1 MADKVWL
8 TPSQGRTWLS
18 YMGVYHR
25 LEYEMNRQLQA
36 ECGLSLAD
44 YTVMNALSAASGRR
58 LRLSHLATTIGWERS
73 RLSHHLQRMAGR
85 GFVDRVRSE
94 TDGRATDA
102 LLTDAGLKTL
112 RAAAPKHVAWVRTLF
127 FSDLAENRVVEPIVA
142 NLPDVG
148 STVGPYLP
156 FSNAFLFTGV
166 DWLYPGND
174 MPWGPFGSLLYFL
187 AVVGVVFVAAVLLLN
202 RRDA

>member
-1 MADKVWL
+1 MVDKVWL

-25 LEYEMNRQLQA
+25 LEFEMNRQLQA

-58 LRLSHLATTIGWERS
+58 LRLSQLATTIGWERS

-85 GFVDRVRSE
+85 GFVDRVQSD

-102 LLTDAGLKTL
+102 LLTDTGLKTL
-112 RAAAPKHVAWVRTLF
+112 RVAAPKHVAWVRTVF
-127 FSDLAENRVVEPIVA
+127 FSDLDEDRVVELGDLLDEVYQTILREGT
-142 NLPDVG
+142 LP
-148 STVGPYLP
+148 TPE
-156 FSNAFLFTGV
+156 
-166 DWLYPGND
+166 
-174 MPWGPFGSLLYFL
+174 
-187 AVVGVVFVAAVLLLN
+187 
-202 RRDA
+202 

>member
-127 FSDLAENRVVEPIVA
+127 FSDLAENRVVELGDLLDDVYQTLLREGT
-142 NLPDVG
+142 LPNPTDH
-148 STVGPYLP
+148 
-156 FSNAFLFTGV
+156 
-166 DWLYPGND
+166 
-174 MPWGPFGSLLYFL
+174 
-187 AVVGVVFVAAVLLLN
+187 
-202 RRDA
+202 

>member
-1 MADKVWL
+1 MTVWL

-44 YTVMNALSAASGRR
+44 CTVMNALSGAPERR

-73 RLSHHLQRMAGR
+73 RLSHHLQRMAAR
-85 GFVDRVRSE
+85 GLVERVQSD

-102 LLTDAGLKTL
+102 LLTDAGMGTL
-112 RAAAPKHVAWVRTLF
+112 RIAAPKHVALVRTLF
-127 FSDLAENRVVEPIVA
+127 FSDLDEDRVDELGDLLDEVYRTILREGT
-142 NLPDVG
+142 LP
-148 STVGPYLP
+148 TPE
-156 FSNAFLFTGV
+156 
-166 DWLYPGND
+166 
-174 MPWGPFGSLLYFL
+174 
-187 AVVGVVFVAAVLLLN
+187 
-202 RRDA
+202 